1 MHACM
6 HLCMYVCMYACRY
19 VCMHACMHAYLYLCM
34 HACMYDLCMYVC
46 MHCMYVCMH
55 ACMRASMHVC
65 ISLSGRVYASS
76 SAPNCESC
84 HRLGCIPRSMPSLS
98 LSLSLSLSITHS
110 RRVSKRTNPPA
121 PPRACATLSPL
132 SPAFT
137 PRPPLSSLSQVRI
150 CVLSYT
156 YMRSLIHAYAF
167 SHIRTCI
174 LS

>member
-6 HLCMYVCMYACRY
+6 HTCIC
-19 VCMHACMHAYLYLCM
+19 VCMHACMIYV
-34 HACMYDLCMYVC
+34 CMYVC
-46 MHCMYVCMH
+46 IACMYVCMH
-55 ACMRASMHVC
+55 ACVHPCMYVFLCRAECTLPPPHPTVKVATV
-65 ISLSGRVYASS
+65 LGASHDQC
-76 SAPNCESC
+76 P
-84 HRLGCIPRSMPSLS
+84 LS